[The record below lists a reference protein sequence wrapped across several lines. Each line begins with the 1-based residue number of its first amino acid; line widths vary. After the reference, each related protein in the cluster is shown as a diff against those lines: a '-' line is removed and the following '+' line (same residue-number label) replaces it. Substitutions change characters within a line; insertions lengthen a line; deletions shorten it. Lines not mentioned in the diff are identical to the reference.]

1 MIRRPPRSTRTD
13 TLFPYT
19 TLFRST
25 TVKLTF
31 WPSARLL
38 KPSVRIARK
47 WTKTYS
53 PFSRLMNPKP
63 LASLN
68 HFTVPVSRSDIC
80 IAPCNGL
87 LSTSCRTLAAR
98 RQRGAVGDADR
109 WRDSGQCSPDQE
121 HPGPARQDERRVGEE
136 WDSTCNF

>member
-1 MIRRPPRSTRTD
+1 MRISD
-13 TLFPYT
+13 WSSDVCSSDLC
-19 TLFRST
+19 T

-47 WTKTYS
+47 WTKTSS
-53 PFSRLMNPKP
+53 PFSRLMNLKP

-87 LSTSCRTLAAR
+87 FWTSCRQLVAR
-98 RQRGAVGDADR
+98 SKRGSDGVADR
-109 WRDSGQCSPDQE
+109 WRDGGQCSTDLAP
-121 HPGPARQDERRVGEE
+121 PGNDDSSEGRR
-136 WDSTCNF
+136 